1 MRLKTNSLK
10 LKLRE
15 REFVVGTFLEIPAPQ
30 IVELLGLA
38 GFDFVVIDR
47 EHGSIDLGQT
57 EDLIRASLST
67 GISPMVRVAQC
78 DPVAI
83 RQPLDMGAAG
93 VHVPQIGSAAAAEAA
108 IRAAL
113 FHPKGDRGLQPY
125 VRGASYRSVP
135 VSEYVCSANEDT
147 AMVMHLEGKECL
159 EELDSILALPGLDV
173 PFIGPYDLSHSLGVP
188 GEIRHPSVRAAVEQL
203 VQRARAA
210 GKRVGIYCDDAATA
224 AEWKALGV
232 SYLAVGLDAGMLL
245 QAARAVVSAL
255 R

>member
-1 MRLKTNSLK
+1 MRLRTNSLK
-10 LKLRE
+10 VKLRE
-15 REFVVGTFLEIPAPQ
+15 REFVLGTFLEIPSPQ

-47 EHGSIDLGQT
+47 EHGSIDLSQT

-83 RQPLDMGAAG
+83 RQPLDMGAVG
-93 VHVPQIGSAAAAEAA
+93 IHVPQIGSAAAAEAA
-108 IRAAL
+108 IRSAL
-113 FHPKGDRGLQPY
+113 FYPKGDRGLQPY
-125 VRGASYRSVP
+125 VRAASYRAVP
-135 VSEYVCSANEDT
+135 TSEYLCASNEDV
-147 AMVMHLEGKECL
+147 AVVMHLEGKECL
-159 EELDSILALPGLDV
+159 GELDRILSLPGLDV
-173 PFIGPYDLSHSLGVP
+173 PFIGPYDLSQSLGVP
-188 GEIRHPSVRAAVEQL
+188 GEIKHPKVGSAVEEL
-203 VQRARAA
+203 AQRARAA

-245 QAARAVVSAL
+245 QAARSIVAAL
-255 R
+255 H